1 MVEIIPLS
9 LSVQTLEL
17 INFGVNN
24 RLIYSAVAIKGYES
38 SPEVIII
45 LMTRLNPFRRLRAVP
60 GLEYLAAILV
70 TGVFTLIFLP
80 FRTAG
85 GQDHT
90 ILSLLYLLP
99 VVLSSVLWGLGPG
112 ALVAIASFLALNF
125 FFVPPYYTLLV
136 HRTQDFLVL
145 IVFLGVSI
153 TIGQLVGRVSKSLA
167 ETTARE
173 YEATHLY
180 ELITHLAGLQD
191 EQEIVSALAEQTLIT
206 LRAGRVDVLVEAQ
219 GGLPARHIRLE
230 DRSQTGNEVD
240 ALPTYIAPLQS
251 TRGFLGEIK
260 VWRGE
265 SRLSPAEERLLNTFA
280 SQGVLALE
288 KVRLSQ
294 AASRARLL
302 EDSDKFKSSLLSSV
316 SHELRT
322 PLATIKAAVTSLRSG
337 TVEWNT
343 EARVDLLAAV
353 EEETDHLNLL
363 VGNLLNMSRIE
374 AGALKPERGW
384 NSLAEIVSTALD
396 RTRQQAEKH
405 KIEVDVSP
413 DLPLVPVDYFQ
424 IEQVFINLISNSTK
438 YSPEGTVISI
448 RATYLTDD
456 NVLQVVVSNQGPH
469 VAPENLKRIFDKF
482 YRVTA
487 ADRVTGAGLGLSI
500 CKGIIEAHG
509 GKIWAKNLQTGF
521 AFNFTLPLSWEGF
534 PRGSMPELVDE

>member
-1 MVEIIPLS
+1 M
-9 LSVQTLEL
+9 
-17 INFGVNN
+17 
-24 RLIYSAVAIKGYES
+24 
-38 SPEVIII
+38 
-45 LMTRLNPFRRLRAVP
+45 MRLNPFRRFRTFR
-60 GLEYLAAILV
+60 GLEYLLAILV
-70 TGVFTLIFLP
+70 TVIFTLIFLP
-80 FRTAG
+80 FRTEG

-112 ALVAIASFLALNF
+112 ALVALASFLALNY

-136 HRTQDFLVL
+136 HRTQDLLVL

-153 TIGQLVGRVSKSLA
+153 TVGQLVGRVSKSLG
-167 ETTARE
+167 ESHARE
-173 YEATHLY
+173 HEAIHLY
-180 ELITHLAGLQD
+180 ELIMHLAGLQD

-206 LRAGRVDVLVEAQ
+206 FHAGRVDVLVEAQ
-219 GGLPARHIRLE
+219 GNIPVHHVRLE
-230 DRSQTGNEVD
+230 DRS
-240 ALPTYIAPLQS
+240 LPDQLLEEPPTFLAPLQS
-251 TRGFLGEIK
+251 ARGFLGEIK
-260 VWRGE
+260 VWRE
-265 SRLSPAEERLLNTFA
+265 PSTLSPAEERLLHTFA

-288 KVRLSQ
+288 RVRLSQ

-302 EDSDKFKSSLLSSV
+302 EESDRFKSSLLSSV

-337 TVEWNT
+337 AVEWNT
-343 EARVDLLAAV
+343 EARADLLAAV

-374 AGALKPERGW
+374 AGALKPERSW
-384 NSLAEIVSTALD
+384 NSLAEILSTALD
-396 RTRQQAEKH
+396 RTHQQTEKH
-405 KIEVDVSP
+405 LVKVDVSA

-438 YSPEGTVISI
+438 YSPEGTTIDI
-448 RATYLTDD
+448 RAYPVNG
-456 NVLQVVVSNQGPH
+456 NVLQVTVRNMGPH
-469 VAPENLKRIFDKF
+469 VAPEDLERIFDKF

-509 GKIWAKNLQTGF
+509 GHIWAENLVPGF
-521 AFNFTLPLSWEGF
+521 AFHFTLPLSWEGF
-534 PRGSMPELVDE
+534 PLEAGQEMVNE